1 MAEDVR
7 RVRVLRG
14 MLPDRDGLPRVG
26 NTGSKLGARPGYA
39 EDEMHP
45 EDRLGPGDSIWQDI
59 PVSADGMVYPGTGGM
74 SATIPPIDNMP
85 PHRRPPKHGGD
96 ERIRNEVYELETDNL
111 PDNLCVRIDPH
122 ASERHA
128 FIEPAREMS
137 FEAYQ
142 QALHST
148 RALWRVV

>member
-1 MAEDVR
+1 M
-7 RVRVLRG
+7 RVLRG

-39 EDEMHP
+39 EDGIHP
-45 EDRLGPGDSIWQDI
+45 EDRLGSGDSIRQDI
-59 PVSADGMVYPGTGGM
+59 PISADGVVRPGTGGM
-74 SATIPPIDNMP
+74 SAAIPPVDNLP
-85 PHRRPPKHGGD
+85 PHRRPPKHGGG
-96 ERIRNEVYELETDNL
+96 ERRYEVYELDTDDL
-111 PDNLCVRIDPH
+111 PNDLRVRVDPRGP
-122 ASERHA
+122 ERHA

-148 RALWRVV
+148 RTLWQRVR